1 MPNPTM
7 FNIFNS
13 LVSVVRTTGVD
24 NIFLSNRPNVAG
36 EMATFAVIDLPT
48 EQYRPVRGNDDFIVR
63 TDGVFYVGVKAK
75 SDNTPNISKQTT
87 LVQKFLD
94 LFPINDDY
102 IVASEPTVLLKGSDK
117 SGFQITTISFSIR
130 TKINSYKL

>member
-1 MPNPTM
+1 M
-7 FNIFNS
+7 I
-13 LVSVVRTTGVD
+13 
-24 NIFLSNRPNVAG
+24 
-36 EMATFAVIDLPT
+36 TFAVIDLPT
-48 EQYRPVRGNDDFIVR
+48 EQYRPVKGNDDFIVR